1 MLNYRSRA
9 RWWLSGEAF
18 LKSSTHLLMAR
29 NLILFLFQAHE
40 FPEPPSRQ
48 FVGLTFLGAWALQ
61 TRQFGGS
68 DQLTVIVAMTFKP

>member
-1 MLNYRSRA
+1 
-9 RWWLSGEAF
+9 
-18 LKSSTHLLMAR
+18 MAR